1 MDAHLNDLP
10 GEPGYG
16 ESGRDQSGSPRPAG
30 LVGLLGS
37 VPLRQLAG
45 PAAVFFF
52 WPPTHTRPPSP
63 GRRRTPP
70 GDPGRLQQGAKPSGN
85 LVAQASASFSSERT
99 LR

>member
-10 GEPGYG
+10 GEPGCG

-37 VPLRQLAG
+37 LPLRQLAG

-63 GRRRTPP
+63 GGAGPRRATP
-70 GDPGRLQQGAKPSGN
+70 A
-85 LVAQASASFSSERT
+85 ASSKARNPRET
-99 LR
+99 W